1 MSTSPNAVVELSGP
15 GLFGGL
21 PCRVILRPREG
32 ELLLRG
38 VPLRGYRLT
47 GSLRTNTLENGGIR
61 ASCVEHLF
69 AALAASGVH
78 AGLTIDMDAD
88 EMPLL
93 DGGAA
98 AWCEA
103 LASLALKRSL
113 PRLRVL
119 RDDEVSV
126 GETTYR
132 FFAAPAETTSVRVE
146 VDFGDP
152 RLAKSAE
159 WNGSL
164 ADFSDRIASART
176 FVFAH
181 EIEGLLARGLGAHA
195 VPSSV
200 VVIAK
205 DAVHAAGTAFSPEE
219 PARHKLLDLMGDLF
233 FYGGPP
239 FGKIEAVR
247 PGHAATHAAMCIAL
261 ASKIVGPTG

>member
-1 MSTSPNAVVELSGP
+1 MSTSPKAVVELSGP
-15 GLFGGL
+15 GLFGGR

-32 ELLLRG
+32 AILLRG
-38 VPLRGYRLT
+38 LPLSGYRMA
-47 GSLRTNTLENGGIR
+47 GSLRTNTLENEGVR

-69 AALAASGVH
+69 AALAASGIH
-78 AGLTIDMDAD
+78 QGLSIEMDAD

-98 AWCEA
+98 AWCDA
-103 LASLALKRSL
+103 LASLPLKRSL
-113 PRLRVL
+113 PTLRVL

-132 FFAAPAETTSVRVE
+132 FFVAPVETASVHME

-152 RLAKSAE
+152 RLTRSAA

-164 ADFSDRIASART
+164 SDFSEHIASART

-181 EIEGLLARGLGAHA
+181 EIEGLLAQGLGAHT

-205 DAVHAAGTAFSPEE
+205 DAVHAAGRAFSPDE

-233 FYGGPP
+233 FHGGPP
-239 FGKIEAVR
+239 LGMVEAIR